1 MAEQVARVIC
11 FLLHQRNIPEMG
23 VLFQRFEWVLADL
36 VADIE
41 EVPGDE
47 PVQQALTLFQQQKEM
62 MHV

>member
-1 MAEQVARVIC
+1 
-11 FLLHQRNIPEMG
+11 MG